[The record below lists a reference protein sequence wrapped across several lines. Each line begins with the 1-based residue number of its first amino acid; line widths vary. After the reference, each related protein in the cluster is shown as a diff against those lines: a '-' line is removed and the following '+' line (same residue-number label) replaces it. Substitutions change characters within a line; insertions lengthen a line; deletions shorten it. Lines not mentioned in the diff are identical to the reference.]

1 MAWGPRLVLFGIL
14 IKTSSETLAPAATVT
29 GNLRV
34 PFRSWLARS
43 VLIDTDVIVA
53 GYVLWFVKLLT
64 SWMVCP
70 GEDEPANPRSY
81 TSGAGCAVQQLGLLP
96 TVMVVVPDRVTAGF
110 QPVID
115 CETAGSVAVTFNV
128 YVPGD
133 ADADEA
139 TINVYR

>member
-1 MAWGPRLVLFGIL
+1 MAWGPKLVLLGIL
-14 IKTSSETLAPAATVT
+14 IEIPRETLAPAATIT

-34 PFRSWLARS
+34 SFRSWLARS
-43 VLIDTDVIVA
+43 VVMDRDVIVA

-81 TSGAGCAVQQLGLLP
+81 TSGPGCAVQQLALLP
-96 TVMVVVPDRVTAGF
+96 TVMAAVPDRVTAGF

-133 ADADEA
+133 PDADEA